1 MKQFCTV
8 LSNPA
13 ESMTVEKPSVDPFST
28 RSTVEPF
35 STRSTVDP
43 FSDTTRSTVEPF
55 STRSTV
61 ISNFVMRC
69 EERGMVIVMVRED
82 LSLPVKDNP

>member
-35 STRSTVDP
+35 STRSTV
-43 FSDTTRSTVEPF
+43 
-55 STRSTV
+55 

-82 LSLPVKDNP
+82 LLLPVKDNP